1 MAETAQLARL
11 PSKVTSIFS
20 NENFQRGYREGIE
33 VEKGIVLNEAF
44 ITENMEKIGRI
55 MSEWT
60 AYPDIYLDLIR
71 PTDDNFELFFF
82 QRITLRAVMR
92 YKGIYVTAPRAF
104 SKSFITILGLILQ
117 CIFIPGTKR
126 FICAPNKNQSAQIAK
141 EKIAE
146 IYEHW
151 PLIRKEV
158 IGGDIM
164 DMPGNFGKDYV
175 KLTDIRSGNRVI
187 KKVS

>member
-33 VEKGIVLNEAF
+33 VEIGIVLNEAF
-44 ITENMEKIGRI
+44 ITDNMEKIGQI

-82 QRITLRAVMR
+82 SENYSARGHAV
-92 YKGIYVTAPRAF
+92 
-104 SKSFITILGLILQ
+104 
-117 CIFIPGTKR
+117 
-126 FICAPNKNQSAQIAK
+126 
-141 EKIAE
+141 
-146 IYEHW
+146 
-151 PLIRKEV
+151 
-158 IGGDIM
+158 
-164 DMPGNFGKDYV
+164 
-175 KLTDIRSGNRVI
+175 
-187 KKVS
+187 